1 MAKNTAIGYDTYI
14 NISFSAYAV
23 LTGIEED
30 ILFKNYRRMAM
41 TKGNPLPKIVI
52 YTTGGTIQCAKDEMS
67 GKVSPALTGTQT
79 LEQLSPLKQHFSME
93 IIEIFNM
100 PGSDLTLENGLELA
114 RSLRLTQQRED
125 IDGIVVLQG
134 TDTMDEIPFFINVT
148 VPCRIPVVFTGS
160 MKSSHDFY
168 SDALGNVFGAA
179 TVACDP
185 RSAGRGVLVYFNE
198 TIFSADDVNKY
209 HSCRIDAFRSPLG
222 PLGTIVEDR
231 VRYYRSNTQKAVY
244 SVEDVHYRVP
254 ILKCYTGIE
263 PDLFTFL
270 IESGIDGIVIEGY
283 GTGNIPW
290 YLSDPVKHAVEKG
303 IYVIV
308 TTRCVDGESYAC
320 YDYVGGGA
328 QMERFGVLLSGE
340 LNAIK
345 SRILL
350 IAMLS
355 AGKSAAEIREAFT
368 GAV

>member
-1 MAKNTAIGYDTYI
+1 MAA
-14 NISFSAYAV
+14 
-23 LTGIEED
+23 
-30 ILFKNYRRMAM
+30 
-41 TKGNPLPKIVI
+41 GNSLPRIVI
-52 YTTGGTIQCAKDEMS
+52 YTTGGTIQCAKDELS
-67 GKVSPALTGTQT
+67 GKVSPALTGVQI
-79 LEQLSPLKQHFSME
+79 LERLTALKDHFSME

-100 PGSDLTLENGLELA
+100 PGSDLTLEDGLELS
-114 RSLRLTQQRED
+114 RSLSLTQQRDD

-148 VPCRIPVVFTGS
+148 VRCRIPVVFTGS
-160 MKSSHDFY
+160 MKSSHDLY

-185 RSAGRGVLVYFNE
+185 RSVGRGVLVYFNE

-231 VRYYRSNTQKAVY
+231 VRYYRSNTQKTVY
-244 SVEDVHYRVP
+244 PVENVNYRVP

-263 PDLFTFL
+263 PELFAYL
-270 IESGIDGIVIEGY
+270 VESGIDGIVIEGY

-303 IYVIV
+303 IWVIV

-328 QMERFGVLLSGE
+328 QLERFGVILSGE

-355 AGKSAAEIREAFT
+355 AGKSGAEIRKAFSDA
-368 GAV
+368 G

>member
-1 MAKNTAIGYDTYI
+1 MKKEN
-14 NISFSAYAV
+14 V
-23 LTGIEED
+23 LP
-30 ILFKNYRRMAM
+30 RV
-41 TKGNPLPKIVI
+41 VI
-52 YTTGGTIQCAKDEMS
+52 YTTGGTIQCAKDELS
-67 GKVSPALTGTQT
+67 GKVAPALTGIQT
-79 LEQLSPLKQHFSME
+79 LERLSALKEHFSME
-93 IIEIFNM
+93 IIELFNM
-100 PGSDLTLENGLELA
+100 PGSDLTLENGLELS
-114 RSLRLTQQRED
+114 RSLRLTQQRDD

-148 VPCRIPVVFTGS
+148 VRCRIPVVFTGS
-160 MKSSHDFY
+160 MKSSHDLY

-179 TVACDP
+179 TTACDP
-185 RSAGRGVLVYFNE
+185 QSVGRGVLVYFNE

-231 VRYYRSNTQKAVY
+231 VRYYRSNIQKEVY
-244 SVEDVHYRVP
+244 PVENVHFRVP

-263 PDLFTFL
+263 PDLFTY
-270 IESGIDGIVIEGY
+270 IVNSGIDGIVIEGY
-283 GTGNIPW
+283 GTGNIPF
-290 YLSDPVKHAVEKG
+290 YLSEPVRQAAAKG

-328 QMERFGVLLSGE
+328 QLERFGVMLSGE

-350 IAMLS
+350 IALLS
-355 AGKSAAEIREAFT
+355 AGKSDSEIRKAFSE
-368 GAV
+368 GS

>member
-1 MAKNTAIGYDTYI
+1 MANGT
-14 NISFSAYAV
+14 S
-23 LTGIEED
+23 
-30 ILFKNYRRMAM
+30 
-41 TKGNPLPKIVI
+41 LPRIVI
-52 YTTGGTIQCAKDEMS
+52 YTTGGTIQCAKDELS
-67 GKVSPALTGTQT
+67 GKVAPALTGTQI
-79 LEQLSPLKQHFSME
+79 LEQLSPMKNHFSME

-100 PGSDLTLENGLELA
+100 PGSDLTLEHGLELS
-114 RSLRLTQQRED
+114 RSLRITQQRKD

-134 TDTMDEIPFFINVT
+134 TDTMDEIPYFINVT

-160 MKSSHDFY
+160 MKSSHDLY

-185 RSAGRGVLVYFNE
+185 RSVGRGVLIYFNE

-209 HSCRIDAFRSPLG
+209 HSSRIDAFRSPLG

-231 VRYYRSNTQKAVY
+231 VRYYRSNTQKTVY
-244 SVEDVHYRVP
+244 PVENVNFRVP
-254 ILKCYTGIE
+254 IMKCYAGIE
-263 PDLFTFL
+263 PELFTTL
-270 IESGIDGIVIEGY
+270 TESGIDGIVIEGY

-290 YLSDPVKHAVEKG
+290 YLSDPVKDAVEKG

-328 QMERFGVLLSGE
+328 QLEQFGVILSGE

-355 AGKSAAEIREAFT
+355 AGKSDSEIREAFA

>member
-1 MAKNTAIGYDTYI
+1 MIKAIRRIAMAN
-14 NISFSAYAV
+14 
-23 LTGIEED
+23 
-30 ILFKNYRRMAM
+30 
-41 TKGNPLPKIVI
+41 GNPLPRIVI
-52 YTTGGTIQCAKDEMS
+52 YTTGGTIQCAKDELS
-67 GKVSPALTGTQT
+67 GKVSPALTGVQI
-79 LEQLSPLKQHFSME
+79 LEQLSPMKDHFSME
-93 IIEIFNM
+93 IIELFNM

-114 RSLRLTQQRED
+114 RSLSLTQERDD

-148 VPCRIPVVFTGS
+148 VRCRIPIVFTGS
-160 MKSSHDFY
+160 MKSSYDFY

-179 TVACDP
+179 AVACNP
-185 RSAGRGVLVYFNE
+185 RSVGRGVLVYFNE

-231 VRYYRSNTQKAVY
+231 VRYYRSNTQKTVY
-244 SVEDVHYRVP
+244 PVENVRYRVP

-263 PDLFTFL
+263 PDLFSFL
-270 IESGIDGIVIEGY
+270 IESDIDGIVIEGY
-283 GTGNIPW
+283 GTGNIPC

-328 QMERFGVLLSGE
+328 QLEQFGVILSGE

-355 AGKSAAEIREAFT
+355 AGKSDAEIRKAFSD
-368 GAV
+368 AL